1 MKHLFTFLL
10 LAISASC
17 FAQGNLQFNQVLSFN
32 YSTSLGN
39 YTSSNVD
46 TLNVPEGKVWKI
58 TSASSVRVNGSSL
71 LPPTSC
77 AIKVDNHV
85 LSKNSTSGAIS
96 VQTPYWLKSGPHT
109 ITLSSISSTVQ
120 IYTFHGSISI
130 IEFNVLP

>member
-10 LAISASC
+10 VAISASC

-32 YSTSLGN
+32 YSTSLGQFA
-39 YTSSNVD
+39 SSNVD

-58 TSASSVRVNGSSL
+58 TSASSVRVNGS
-71 LPPTSC
+71 PMSC

-85 LSKNSTSGAIS
+85 LSKNRGSGDIS
-96 VQTPYWLKSGPHT
+96 LQTPYWLKSGPHT
-109 ITLSSISSTVQ
+109 ITLSSLSSNV
-120 IYTFHGSISI
+120 IFSTFHGSISI